1 MLTQQVP
8 RYSQEDKWGGREERN
23 RWFRVTS
30 AVGKWQLRA
39 GQSGPGPV
47 SGGWADPTGLGPQD
61 GQPTWTL
68 SLQPEY
74 IALESLSQDYG
85 FELLGMCRNQ
95 SEVTAVLNDLGEDS
109 ETEPEAERLGQAFEE
124 GIPNLARL
132 RLAVNYNQKRVSWA
146 LPASPALPCPA
157 PSRWPLSN
165 PKQVIS
171 LPSGPSHFFF
181 NI

>member
-1 MLTQQVP
+1 M
-8 RYSQEDKWGGREERN
+8 
-23 RWFRVTS
+23 
-30 AVGKWQLRA
+30 GKWQLRA
-39 GQSGPGPV
+39 GQSG
-47 SGGWADPTGLGPQD
+47 LGPWD
-61 GQPTWTL
+61 GQHTWTF

-109 ETEPEAERLGQAFEE
+109 ETEPEAEGLGQAFEE

-146 LPASPALPCPA
+146 LPCPVALSPLDGPYPTLNKSFPCPQD
-157 PSRWPLSN
+157 PL
-165 PKQVIS
+165 III
-171 LPSGPSHFFF
+171 F
-181 NI
+181 